1 MNDTKKKK
9 KKSYYSPSA
18 LARWGHNSRKRLCRQ
33 EGEVSGEYVHPWVA
47 AGGFW
52 WSWTPFWRSD
62 LPAQEIPLPPS
73 LVSGSRKYTL
83 SSGLIRW
90 S

>member
-33 EGEVSGEYVHPWVA
+33 EGEVSREYVHPWVA
-47 AGGFW
+47 AGGVLVVLD
-52 WSWTPFWRSD
+52 SVLEVRLAGPRSPPPSPRQPEQEVHVILRSD
-62 LPAQEIPLPPS
+62 
-73 LVSGSRKYTL
+73 
-83 SSGLIRW
+83 
-90 S
+90 

>member
-33 EGEVSGEYVHPWVA
+33 EGEVSREYVHPWVA
-47 AGGFW
+47 AGGVLVVLD
-52 WSWTPFWRSD
+52 SVLEVRLAGPRN
-62 LPAQEIPLPPS
+62 PPPS
-73 LVSGSRKYTL
+73 LVSRSRKYTL